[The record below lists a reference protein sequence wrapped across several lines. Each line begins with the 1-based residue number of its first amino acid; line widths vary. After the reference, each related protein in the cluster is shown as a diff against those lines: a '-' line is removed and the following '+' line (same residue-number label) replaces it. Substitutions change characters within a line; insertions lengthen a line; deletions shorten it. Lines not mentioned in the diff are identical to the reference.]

1 MGNKYKIDH
10 KNQNLKNIAH
20 PTINMSNY
28 RRLYLQGSTI
38 FLTIVTYNRQPIF
51 ANPDHIS
58 LLRQAIAKV
67 KSERPFSIEGA
78 VILPDHLH
86 FLWTLPPNDHNY
98 SYRVSR
104 LKVLFT
110 KSFRGKKYQAEN
122 ISNSRLKHRE
132 SDVWQRRFWE
142 HTIKNEN
149 EFENFLNYIHYNPVK
164 HGLVSCPH
172 FWKYS
177 SFQTSVN
184 KGIYEDDWA
193 CICHQK
199 KPKIPDFSTIIN
211 YTGE

>member
-1 MGNKYKIDH
+1 
-10 KNQNLKNIAH
+10 
-20 PTINMSNY
+20 MSNY

-51 ANPDHIS
+51 ANPNNIS

-67 KSERPFSIEGA
+67 KSEKPFLIEGA
-78 VILPDHLH
+78 VILPNHLH
-86 FLWTLPPNDHNY
+86 FLWTLPPHDYNY
-98 SYRVSR
+98 SYRISR

-110 KSFRGKKYQAEN
+110 REFRGRNYQARN

-142 HTIKNEN
+142 HTIKDEN
-149 EFENFLNYIHYNPVK
+149 EYENFLNYIHYNPVK

-172 FWKYS
+172 FWQYS
-177 SFQTSVN
+177 SFHTSVN
-184 KGIYEDDWA
+184 KGIYQNNWA
-193 CICHQK
+193 CICNHK
-199 KPKIPDFSTIIN
+199 KPKIPNFSKIIK